1 MRLKRTKKTDADI
14 DLVAFSD
21 IAFLLIIFF
30 ILTTTFVKNEGQ
42 VLDMPSG
49 SKDPQQTENEV
60 ITLNLSTE
68 HILYNGKQPSMDVIA
83 LRDRLDSESFA
94 DRPESDRLVLIESAA
109 DVKCERYYAVVMAV
123 ADAGGV
129 LAMLEEE
136 APE

>member
-1 MRLKRTKKTDADI
+1 MRLKRSTKTDADI
-14 DLVAFSD
+14 DLVAFAD

-49 SKDPQQTENEV
+49 SKDPEQTENEV

-68 HILYNGKQPSMDVIA
+68 QILYNGKEPSMDVMA
-83 LRDRLDSESFA
+83 LRGRLASESFT
-94 DRPESDRLVLIESAA
+94 DRPESERLVLIESAA
-109 DVKCERYYAVVMAV
+109 DVKCERYYEVVMAV

-136 APE
+136 APK